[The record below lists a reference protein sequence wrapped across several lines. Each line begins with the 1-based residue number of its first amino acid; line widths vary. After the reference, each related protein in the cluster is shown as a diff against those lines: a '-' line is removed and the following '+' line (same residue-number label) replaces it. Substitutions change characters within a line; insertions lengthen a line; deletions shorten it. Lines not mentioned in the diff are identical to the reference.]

1 MCQKNRKRKYEKSTK
16 KPKKPS
22 PPTRPLLSELT
33 QNLLSIQNC
42 APFKKLCIGQ
52 FGSNFTTK
60 KTTTQN
66 DPSMTN
72 YFQVVYQKLIGG

>member
-1 MCQKNRKRKYEKSTK
+1 MKKYQ
-16 KPKKPS
+16 KPKNPP

-42 APFKKLCIGQ
+42 APFKNYVCIGQ

-60 KTTTQN
+60 KQQHRMI
-66 DPSMTN
+66 P
-72 YFQVVYQKLIGG
+72 Q

>member
-1 MCQKNRKRKYEKSTK
+1 MKKYQ
-16 KPKKPS
+16 KPKNPP

-42 APFKKLCIGQ
+42 APIKNYVCIGQ

-60 KTTTQN
+60 KQQHRMI
-66 DPSMTN
+66 P
-72 YFQVVYQKLIGG
+72 Q